1 MEVFSNLNSSV
12 ILCDE
17 LGDEGFL
24 HSGECFALLLFLAMW
39 RLPVSAEFQEMQF
52 VHRDLED
59 EVTPSFCLTQVL
71 CS

>member
-1 MEVFSNLNSSV
+1 MEVFSNLNSFV

-24 HSGECFALLLFLAMW
+24 HSGECFASVFGYMETPSVC
-39 RLPVSAEFQEMQF
+39 RVPRDAEF

-59 EVTPSFCLTQVL
+59 EVTPSFCLT
-71 CS
+71 